1 MNLIKAVTVR
11 TDKLKVEVINNVWP
25 LEQMLGQDSSARVD
39 RSLVLEMLENDWETT
54 KELEDDRCQEGEE
67 INI

>member
-1 MNLIKAVTVR
+1 M
-11 TDKLKVEVINNVWP
+11 WP

-39 RSLVLEMLENDWETT
+39 RSLVLEKLVLEMLENDWETT

>member
-1 MNLIKAVTVR
+1 M

-39 RSLVLEMLENDWETT
+39 RSLVLE
-54 KELEDDRCQEGEE
+54 K
-67 INI
+67 

>member
-1 MNLIKAVTVR
+1 MALRADVGTRQFRK
-11 TDKLKVEVINNVWP
+11 
-25 LEQMLGQDSSARVD
+25 GG
-39 RSLVLEMLENDWETT
+39 VLEMLENDWETT

>member
-1 MNLIKAVTVR
+1 M
-11 TDKLKVEVINNVWP
+11 WP